1 MIPQLI
7 TGLFAPVANIFAARE
22 ARKAAKE
29 QATAKL
35 LAAKSAGALSVELN
49 KDEYE
54 MLATS
59 GLNHTWKDEYATVSI
74 LSIFN
79 LIVLGGVLAAFGAP
93 SLLEGVGVAV
103 TALHEL
109 GVDVGFLLEAVVLA
123 AVGLSVWK
131 RV

>member
-1 MIPQLI
+1 M
-7 TGLFAPVANIFAARE
+7 FAPIASIFTARE
-22 ARKAAKE
+22 QRKAAKE
-29 QATAKL
+29 QANAKL
-35 LAAKSAGALSVELN
+35 LAAQAADALSVELN

-54 MLATS
+54 MLATA

-79 LIVLGGVLAAFGAP
+79 LIVLGGILAAFGAP

-109 GVDVGFLLEAVVLA
+109 EVDVGFLLEAVVLA